1 MKSPLEDRGGGVRR
15 TAAPTRDITQETAVP
30 RAPSSRLTRRS
41 LVTGA
46 AAAIALPRL
55 AAAQEKVTLRL
66 ASFMPPAGF
75 LNTAIVIPFLDKV
88 VADSKGTLEYKFFPG
103 GTLGRAPAE
112 QLKLVQDGVA
122 DIAIVIPSYTPGAF
136 ESYDVTQLPGVAGST
151 KAASV
156 GVWRAFEAGLL
167 PVPDKV
173 KVLGL
178 VTTASNVLHT
188 KKPTPTIAG
197 LAGQKVRAAGALQM
211 GALEKLGGT
220 AVGNIRGPEIAEA
233 LSRNLLDGVLMD
245 WIGIK
250 EFRVDRSTPH
260 HVDTDFG
267 RLATMLPM
275 NAAKYASLPE
285 PAKAAFVKHGGL
297 AYAEF
302 GGKAF
307 DDAVVEYRSNYLR
320 EGGHTAGT
328 FPAADQ
334 ARIKAAFDALV
345 TEWVK
350 AGPGRDK
357 ILEVFRKA
365 AGEVR

>member
-1 MKSPLEDRGGGVRR
+1 MPTRSAFRTQRRALVAGVAA
-15 TAAPTRDITQETAVP
+15 TIAAPRF
-30 RAPSSRLTRRS
+30 L
-41 LVTGA
+41 
-46 AAAIALPRL
+46 L
-55 AAAQEKVTLRL
+55 AQDKATLRV

-75 LNTAIVIPFLDKV
+75 LNTAIVKPYLDKV
-88 VADSKGTLEYKFFPG
+88 VADSQGTLELKWFPG
-103 GTLGRAPAE
+103 GTLGRAPTE
-112 QLKLVQDGVA
+112 QLKLVQDGAA
-122 DIAIVIPSYTPGAF
+122 DVAIVIPSYTPGAF
-136 ESYDVTQLPGVAGST
+136 ESYDVTQLPGVAAST

-156 GVWRAFEAGLL
+156 GVWRCLEAGLL

-178 VTTASNVLHT
+178 VTTASNVLHS
-188 KKPTPTIAG
+188 KKPTPTIAA
-197 LAGQKVRAAGALQM
+197 LAGQKVRAAGGLQM
-211 GALEKLGGT
+211 SALDKLGAA

-250 EFRVDRSTPH
+250 EFRVDRTSPH
-260 HVDTDFG
+260 HIDADFG

-275 NAAKYASLPE
+275 NLAKFNSLPE
-285 PAKAAFVKHGGL
+285 PAKAALNRHGGL

-307 DDAVVEYRSNYLR
+307 DDAVVEYRTAYLK

-334 ARIKAAFDALV
+334 ARIKATFETVVA
-345 TEWVK
+345 EWVK
-350 AGPGRDK
+350 AEPGRDK
-357 ILEVFRKA
+357 ILEVFRKGA
-365 AGEVR
+365 AEVR

>member
-1 MKSPLEDRGGGVRR
+1 MLHIPKAGLGRR
-15 TAAPTRDITQETAVP
+15 TVLAGVAATI
-30 RAPSSRLTRRS
+30 
-41 LVTGA
+41 A
-46 AAAIALPRL
+46 APRL
-55 AAAQEKVTLRL
+55 AIAQDKVTLRM

-75 LNTAIVIPFLDKV
+75 LNTAIVIPFLDRV

-103 GTLGRAPAE
+103 GTLGRAPTE
-112 QLKLVQDGVA
+112 QLKLVQDGAA

-136 ESYDVTQLPGVAGST
+136 ESYDVTQLPGVAANT

-156 GVWRAFEAGLL
+156 GAWRAFEAGLL
-167 PVPDKV
+167 PVPEKV

-250 EFRVDRSTPH
+250 EFRVDRTTPNH
-260 HVDTDFG
+260 IDTDFG

-275 NAAKYASLPE
+275 NLAKFNSLPE
-285 PAKAAFVKHGGL
+285 PAKAAFNKHGGL

-307 DDAVVEYRSNYLR
+307 DDAVVEYRTNYLK

-334 ARIKAAFDALV
+334 ARITAAFETLV

-350 AGPGRDK
+350 AEPGRDK
-357 ILEVFRKA
+357 ILEVFRKGA
-365 AGEVR
+365 AEVR

>member
-1 MKSPLEDRGGGVRR
+1 MSDYSQFRIARR
-15 TAAPTRDITQETAVP
+15 T
-30 RAPSSRLTRRS
+30 
-41 LVTGA
+41 LVTGV
-46 AAAIALPRL
+46 AAAIAAPRIVM
-55 AAAQEKVTLRL
+55 AQEKATLRI

-75 LNTAIVIPFLDKV
+75 LNTAIVIPFLDRV
-88 VADSKGTLEYKFFPG
+88 VADSKGTLEYKWFPG
-103 GTLGRAPAE
+103 GTLGRAPTE
-112 QLKLVQDGVA
+112 QLKLVQDGAA
-122 DIAIVIPSYTPGAF
+122 DVAIVIPSYTPGAF
-136 ESYDVTQLPGVAGST
+136 ESYDVTQLPGVAANT
-151 KAASV
+151 RAASV

-167 PVPDKV
+167 PVPEKV

-178 VTTASNVLHT
+178 VTTASNVLHS
-188 KKPTPTIAG
+188 KKPTPTIAA

-250 EFRVDRSTPH
+250 EFRVDRTTPNH
-260 HVDTDFG
+260 IDADFG
-267 RLATMLPM
+267 RLTTMLPM
-275 NAAKYASLPE
+275 NLAKFNSLPE
-285 PAKAAFVKHGGL
+285 PAKAAFNKHGGL

-307 DDAVVEYRSNYLR
+307 DDAVVEYRANYLK

-334 ARIKAAFDALV
+334 ARIKAAFEVLV
-345 TEWVK
+345 ADWVK
-350 AGPGRDK
+350 AEAGRDK
-357 ILEVFRKA
+357 ILEVFRKGA
-365 AGEVR
+365 AEVR